1 MARRKKVSPAEGS
14 RAATGDSNGES
25 VARRLEG
32 LDAASPAR
40 DEARLLAQ
48 SPWKLFFYWS
58 FARDPRETLRRALGG
73 AGEGFGLAARLV
85 DLESGAVEAL
95 VLATR
100 DQSAWFEARPHR
112 AYRAEVGFFA
122 EGSPFVRVL
131 SSNVVETAPDA
142 PSQVSDEEP
151 DFRVNSQRFA
161 LILAAS
167 GFVERASD
175 FAHAST
181 ARVASDDGPPNSSTL
196 ARRAPSSFALFAGS
210 SDEVPEHMP
219 HTRQPGASENF

>member
-1 MARRKKVSPAEGS
+1 MARRKKESPAEGS
-14 RAATGDSNGES
+14 RAATEDSNGES
-25 VARRLEG
+25 VARQLEG
-32 LDAASPAR
+32 LNTASPAR

-48 SPWKLFFYWS
+48 SPRRLFFYWS
-58 FARDPRETLRRALGG
+58 FARDPRETLLRAIGG

-85 DLESGAVEAL
+85 DLESGAVEAS

-100 DQSAWFEARPHR
+100 DQAAWFEARPHR

-131 SSNVVETAPDA
+131 SSNVVETAPAA

-151 DFRVNSQRFA
+151 DFRVNSQHFA

-167 GFVERASD
+167 GFVEHSSEFVRT
-175 FAHAST
+175 ST
-181 ARVASDDGPPNSSTL
+181 ARVASDASPPNSSTL
-196 ARRAPSSFALFAGS
+196 ARRAPSSFALG
-210 SDEVPEHMP
+210 V
-219 HTRQPGASENF
+219 GAMCEDLERAPRPDVSENF

>member
-1 MARRKKVSPAEGS
+1 MARRKKESPAEGS
-14 RAATGDSNGES
+14 RAATGGPNGES
-25 VARRLEG
+25 VARQLEG
-32 LDAASPAR
+32 LDTASPAR

-48 SPWKLFFYWS
+48 SPRRLFFYWS

-85 DLESGAVEAL
+85 DLESGAVEAS

-100 DQSAWFEARPHR
+100 DRSAWFEARPRR

-151 DFRVNSQRFA
+151 HFRVNSQHFA

-167 GFVERASD
+167 GFV
-175 FAHAST
+175 AHSSEVARTST
-181 ARVASDDGPPNSSTL
+181 ARVASDDSPPNSSTL
-196 ARRAPSSFALFAGS
+196 ARRAPSSFVLVAGS
-210 SDEVPEHMP
+210 PREDLEHA
-219 HTRQPGASENF
+219 RQTGAAENF